1 MRTLFTYLLLTT
13 GTLWSGIATGTV
25 AIAQNSIT
33 TESLDKEISA
43 HFEKYQPELFR
54 YSGLTIYGESKTT
67 FEKVQIERELE
78 LFNQVK
84 NSDLITKPTENV
96 FALCHN
102 IIIHSPDSGREFLK
116 LLNKETN
123 DENTISSLY
132 SEIMFTGEFG
142 EQLALDNLESDNK
155 DWSKTWSNYLS
166 LQAIY
171 ESSISRIEKLL
182 KETDDIELKQDLIG
196 ALMYISNPKS
206 KEIIRQIIE
215 TTTNDYVQAKAIFA
229 YVELTGYDGMS
240 YLKSIQ
246 TKGEKSNSEKKSS
259 IDWLKKETSPKNNFG
274 LEVDNDID
282 FIMRFGDI
290 KSPVIIW
297 LDKEGL
303 LDEKKAEKPTA
314 FAKDKKDKL
323 IDLLIESKGFALEAA
338 KGQLFLSI
346 ELSDIGKLLALRQM
360 CLYSPNNFTQGRLK
374 TIGIFVRSLRKR
386 VQ

>member
-25 AIAQNSIT
+25 AIAPNSIT

-171 ESSISRIEKLL
+171 ESSISRIEKVL

>member
-171 ESSISRIEKLL
+171 ESSISRIEKVL